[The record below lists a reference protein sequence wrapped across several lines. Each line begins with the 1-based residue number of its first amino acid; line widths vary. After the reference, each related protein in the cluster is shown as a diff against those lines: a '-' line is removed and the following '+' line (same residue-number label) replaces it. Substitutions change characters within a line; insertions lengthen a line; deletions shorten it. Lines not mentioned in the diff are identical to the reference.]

1 MGNELIFPDISFEN
15 IEYKASRNDLAE
27 YARKY

>member
-1 MGNELIFPDISFEN
+1 MENELIFPDIRFEN
-15 IEYKASRNDLAE
+15 AECKASRNDLAE